1 VKTNYL
7 KKTISWFAA
16 INLLLLFF
24 TPLAVSADPIKI
36 VHSGEWPP
44 YSDRKLPGQ
53 GLGVQLVGEI
63 FKRAGYQTEV
73 STDSLIRLLEGT
85 KIGIYDVFATA
96 WYSDKRNEYLAFSKP
111 YLETSVRFIK
121 KKGSS
126 FQFNGLEELQGSL
139 IGIIAGYAYDPTF
152 DQSRKVLKITERNLI
167 QNLMK
172 LKQGRID
179 ATLGDVRV
187 LKHQINQYMP
197 SYMSSYEILERP
209 LTVSGIHIAVS
220 RANPKY
226 KTIVANFNKA
236 LEAMIKDGS
245 YSKIVNKYN
254 NFIDKPA
261 F

>member
-1 VKTNYL
+1 VKNNYL
-7 KKTISWFAA
+7 KKSISWIAV
-16 INLLLLFF
+16 INILLLLFIQ
-24 TPLAVSADPIKI
+24 TAVSADPIKI

-44 YSDRKLPGQ
+44 YADRKLPGQ
-53 GLGVQLVGEI
+53 GLGVELVTEI
-63 FKRAGYQTEV
+63 FKRAGYQTEI

-85 KIGIYDVFATA
+85 KIGVYDVFATA
-96 WYSDKRNEYLAFSKP
+96 WFSNERNEYLAFSKP
-111 YLETSVRFIK
+111 YLESSVRFIK
-121 KKGSS
+121 RKDSG
-126 FQFNGLEELQGSL
+126 FQYNGLDKLQGSL
-139 IGIIAGYAYDPTF
+139 IGIIAGYAYDPAF
-152 DQSRKVLKITERNLI
+152 DQSRKLLKITERNLI

-197 SYMSSYEILERP
+197 DFMPSYEILERP

-236 LEAMIKDGS
+236 LKAMIKDGS
-245 YSKIVNKYN
+245 YHKIVKKYN
-254 NFIDKPA
+254 DYIEKPA